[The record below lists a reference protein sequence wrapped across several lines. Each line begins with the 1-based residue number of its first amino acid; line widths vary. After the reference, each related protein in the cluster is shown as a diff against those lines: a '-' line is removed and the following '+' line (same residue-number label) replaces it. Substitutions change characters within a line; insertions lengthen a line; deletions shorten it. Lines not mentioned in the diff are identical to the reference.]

1 MTTYRVRPGRH
12 FGGLGAS
19 GPGALVELSPAE
31 AAPFLDKL
39 EPVAALPPDGTP
51 AVDLLPLPVPDGLPA
66 AWVDFGDLS
75 KHLNMIRLLVANG
88 YTTPQAVQ
96 QASDE
101 ELLAIKGIGPKAL
114 GALRAVLGGEAT

>member
-1 MTTYRVRPGRH
+1 MSLYRVRPGYR
-12 FGGLGAS
+12 FGSRNMA
-19 GPGALVELSPAE
+19 GPGDLVELTPAE
-31 AAPFLDKL
+31 AAAFADKL
-39 EPVAALPPDGTP
+39 EPADSTP
-51 AVDLLPLPVPDGLPA
+51 APISSELGDGLPA
-66 AWVDFGDLS
+66 AWIDFGDLS

-114 GALRAVLGGEAT
+114 GALRTVLGAA